1 MNRSE
6 IKDVLKECLSLIA
19 PGTDLDAVDPAADLR
34 EEIEL
39 DSMDMLNLVI
49 ALHRRLGVD
58 IPEVDV
64 PKLVTLDGA
73 TEYLA
78 AHLNE

>member
-6 IKDVLKECLSLIA
+6 LETAVKECLTAIV
-19 PGTDLDAVDPAADLR
+19 PGVDLDAVDPSADLR

-39 DSMDMLNLVI
+39 DSMDMFNFVV
-49 ALHRRLGVD
+49 ALHKELGVD

-64 PKLVTLDGA
+64 PKLVTLEGA
-73 TEYLA
+73 VDYLSGKLA
-78 AHLNE
+78 G

>member
-1 MNRSE
+1 MNRPE
-6 IKDVLKECLSLIA
+6 ILHVLKECLSMIV
-19 PGTDLDAVDPAADLR
+19 PGSDLDAVDPVADLR

-49 ALHRRLGVD
+49 ALHKKLGVD

-64 PKLVTLDGA
+64 PKLVTLNGA
-73 TEYLA
+73 TDYLA
-78 AHLNE
+78 GRLNR

>member
-6 IKDVLKECLSLIA
+6 IQEVLKECLSTIV
-19 PGTDLDAVDPAADLR
+19 PGVDLDTIEPSADLR

-49 ALHRRLGVD
+49 ALHKRLGVD

-64 PKLVTLDGA
+64 PRLVTLEAA
-73 TEYLA
+73 TDYLQGRV
-78 AHLNE
+78 NQ

>member
-1 MNRSE
+1 MNRAE
-6 IKDVLKECLSLIA
+6 IENVLKECLSAIA
-19 PGTDLDAVDPAADLR
+19 PGADLDAVDRATDLR

-49 ALHRRLGVD
+49 ALHKRLGVD

-64 PKLVTLDGA
+64 PKLTTLDGA
-73 TEYLA
+73 TDYLA
-78 AHLNE
+78 SRVNE

>member
-6 IKDVLKECLSLIA
+6 IENALKECLSTIA
-19 PGTDLDAVDPAADLR
+19 PGADLDAVERTADLR

-49 ALHRRLGVD
+49 ALHKRLGVD

-64 PKLVTLDGA
+64 PKLATLDGA
-73 TEYLA
+73 TDYLIS
-78 AHLNE
+78 LVNE

>member
-6 IKDVLKECLSLIA
+6 ILQVLKECLSMIV
-19 PGTDLDAVDPAADLR
+19 PGCDLDAVDPAADLR

-49 ALHRRLGVD
+49 ALHKKLGVD

-64 PKLVTLDGA
+64 PKLVTLQGA
-73 TEYLA
+73 TDYLA
-78 AHLNE
+78 GRLNR

>member
-1 MNRSE
+1 MKRAE
-6 IKDVLKECLSLIA
+6 IENVLKECLSAIV
-19 PGTDLDAVDPAADLR
+19 PGADLDAVDRAADLR

-49 ALHRRLGVD
+49 ALHKRLGVD

-64 PKLVTLDGA
+64 PKLATLDGA
-73 TEYLA
+73 TDYLA
-78 AHLNE
+78 SRVNE